1 MDKKTSTPKIDRR
14 LTAKVK
20 KRKKKINSR
29 RIIDRLVYS
38 PASKTHNVREKRA
51 HMKTK
56 QSSDFQEK
64 TDTEAIQSIRFG
76 SLNVNGLGTEASWA
90 VTELLDEKKL
100 DVCLIN

>member
-1 MDKKTSTPKIDRR
+1 MGKDNSAPKIARSV
-14 LTAKVK
+14 TAKVK

-29 RIIDRLVYS
+29 RIVDRLVYS
-38 PASKTHNVREKRA
+38 HTSKTKIVREKRA
-51 HMKTK
+51 QIKAKHTTA
-56 QSSDFQEK
+56 SQEGDNSE
-64 TDTEAIQSIRFG
+64 TVQTIRFG